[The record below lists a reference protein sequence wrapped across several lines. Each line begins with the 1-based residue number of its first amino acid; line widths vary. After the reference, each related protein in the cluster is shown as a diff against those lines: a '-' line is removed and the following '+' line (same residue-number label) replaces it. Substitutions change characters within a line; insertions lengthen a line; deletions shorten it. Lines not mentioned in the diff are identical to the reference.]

1 MKTIIA
7 LITVLITVLPYAPA
21 FGGDD
26 KTIMTVKR
34 VDVPQ
39 IYTTVGTIR
48 SRDEIDI
55 SSRITARVIEV
66 RKWSGDTVKKGE
78 LLIQLDDQDLKAA
91 KRRLEANMREA
102 EAALNLAQTQYDR
115 AKKLYASKAVSK
127 SSFDQADKNL
137 KAAKANIA
145 ALQKEIEIADTR
157 LSYAAIKA
165 PYDGIVAERFTN
177 PGDMAAPSKVL
188 MRVFDPTKLMLYAS
202 ISESLVKKIKKGD
215 EVEMYIDALH
225 EKINGKIVEIVP
237 SVDIHSRTFTVKIWT
252 KDNKDLMPGMFGTFY
267 LPIGTRKEILLPENA
282 IIRIGQLEYAD
293 IMDNNGDV
301 KRVMIR
307 TVPCDYNRSKRRLV
321 SGLNEGA
328 KLLLQQN

>member
-1 MKTIIA
+1 MKTITTLITI
-7 LITVLITVLPYAPA
+7 LITVLLYCPA
-21 FGGDD
+21 FGGDH
-26 KTIMTVKR
+26 KTIMTVER

-78 LLIQLDDQDLKAA
+78 LLIQLDDQDLNAA
-91 KRRLEANMREA
+91 KKRLEANLREA

-115 AKKLYASKAVSK
+115 AKKLYASQAVSK
-127 SSFDQADKNL
+127 SAYDQADKNL
-137 KAAKANIA
+137 KAAKANLT
-145 ALQKEIEIADTR
+145 ALQKDIELADTH

-165 PYDGIVAERFTN
+165 PYDGIVAERFAN

-202 ISESLVKKIKKGD
+202 ISESLVKKIRKGD
-215 EVEMYIDALH
+215 EVKMYIDALH
-225 EKINGKIVEIVP
+225 EKIEGKIVEIVP
-237 SVDIHSRTFTVKIWT
+237 AVDIHSRTFTVKIWT
-252 KDNKDLMPGMFGTFY
+252 KDNKNLMPGMFGTFF
-267 LPIGTRKEILLPENA
+267 LPIGTRREILLPENA
-282 IIRIGQLEYAD
+282 IIRIGQLEYAE
-293 IMDNNGDV
+293 ITGNNGKV

-307 TVPCDYNRSKRRLV
+307 TVPCDYDRTKRRLV
-321 SGLNEGA
+321 SGLKEGE
-328 KLLLQQN
+328 KLVLRKE